1 MKFSKHTAIIAFS
14 VIIGLSTVNAQL
26 LNEHELKINIQDIR
40 NSTEQL
46 KKLTPITFDYD
57 TKKFNKLNLPQGNQ
71 YGFLAS
77 NVKSILPDIA
87 MQSSQVYSLGKNTTK
102 TARYDSVDSESL
114 IPLLVAA
121 IKEQQQQIES
131 LRKELEA
138 LKEKE

>member
-1 MKFSKHTAIIAFS
+1 MKFLKYTVVTAFS
-14 VIIGLSTVNAQL
+14 VITSLSTLNAQQ

-46 KKLTPITFDYD
+46 NKLTPITFDYD
-57 TKKFNKLNLPQGNQ
+57 TKKFSTLNLPQGSQ

-87 MQSSQVYSLGKNTTK
+87 RQSSQVYSLGKNTTK
-102 TARYDSVDSESL
+102 TATYDSVDAESL

-131 LRKELEA
+131 LRKELDA
-138 LKEKE
+138 LKEKK